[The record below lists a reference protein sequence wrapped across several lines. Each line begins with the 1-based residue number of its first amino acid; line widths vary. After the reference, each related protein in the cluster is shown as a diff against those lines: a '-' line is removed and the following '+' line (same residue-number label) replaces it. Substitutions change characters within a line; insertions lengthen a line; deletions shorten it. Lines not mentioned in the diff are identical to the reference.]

1 MNGNLLRAKV
11 TAALGVLQGQ
21 LRADNSRMRVRVA
34 SDVITRLEKLVREQ
48 RKLLPKQDHST
59 IDATTGELIVQ
70 SVEPNSAT

>member
-34 SDVITRLEKLVREQ
+34 SDVV
-48 RKLLPKQDHST
+48 DVSM
-59 IDATTGELIVQ
+59 GERWVLGRMVGSEDPI
-70 SVEPNSAT
+70 SVAAC